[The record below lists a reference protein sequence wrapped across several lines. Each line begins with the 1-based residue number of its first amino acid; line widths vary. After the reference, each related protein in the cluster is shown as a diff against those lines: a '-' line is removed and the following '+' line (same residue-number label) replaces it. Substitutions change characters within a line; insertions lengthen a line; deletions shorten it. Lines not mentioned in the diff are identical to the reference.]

1 MRKVAATNTTLVA
14 TCCNGLSAL
23 RRNSAT
29 CRFRMQPTRVASE
42 LDPSGYI
49 DVAVDETIRRNVV
62 GTCWAPQ
69 RLIKAS
75 GAQANP

>member
-1 MRKVAATNTTLVA
+1 MRKVAATDAMPVG
-14 TCCNGLSAL
+14 TCCNGSSAL
-23 RRNSAT
+23 RGSYAT

-49 DVAVDETIRRNVV
+49 DVAVDATVGRKVV
-62 GTCWAPQ
+62 GRYWVPQ
-69 RLIKAS
+69 RPIKAS